1 MFQVLCLLLL
11 FGIWYRLQYDNHN
24 SRPNGNHEYI
34 DSSFHNSNM
43 KEGEDAGS
51 ASIPRA
57 YARGFE
63 SAVKICISI
72 DKKAT
77 IEAKIPKTVIKL
89 ALSVICLSSNLSRS
103 HFNTLRKQ
111 IRIQASSINASYES
125 A

>member
-63 SAVKICISI
+63 SAVKLARAYIRQKYPLTGRGMELQNQTKDALCQN
-72 DKKAT
+72 DLARLDQFAQYCLPT
-77 IEAKIPKTVIKL
+77 VEEPKL
-89 ALSVICLSSNLSRS
+89 EL
-103 HFNTLRKQ
+103 
-111 IRIQASSINASYES
+111 
-125 A
+125 